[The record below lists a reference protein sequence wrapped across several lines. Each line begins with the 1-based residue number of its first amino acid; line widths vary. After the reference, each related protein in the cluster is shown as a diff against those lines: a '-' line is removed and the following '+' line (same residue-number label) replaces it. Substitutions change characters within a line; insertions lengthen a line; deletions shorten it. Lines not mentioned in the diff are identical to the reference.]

1 MLWNS
6 LSWLRSVLFTIP
18 IISLYTIVMGSL
30 SLTGSLFER
39 QGRFP
44 HACARSWSR
53 LILATSFVRV
63 TVEGLEKIDLTKPC
77 VFCSNHLSY
86 MDTPV
91 VFGFLPFQFRIVAKK
106 SLFAIPFMGWHL
118 QRAGHLPGDQ
128 RNPREAVRSL
138 AKARERI
145 RQGTSIILFPEGGR
159 SPDGTLQPFLSG
171 SFRLAL
177 ETRVPVVPMVIVGTR
192 EVLAP
197 NSLNIHSGRVRLI
210 LDDPIS
216 TEQMRKK
223 DKDLLAEK
231 VRQAIRGMLQRA
243 SGSNESE

>member
-18 IISLYTIVMGSL
+18 IIFLYTIVMGSL

-39 QGRFP
+39 RGRFQ
-44 HACARSWSR
+44 HACARIWSR

-63 TVEGLEKIDLTKPC
+63 TVEGLEKIDLTKPF

-106 SLFAIPFMGWHL
+106 SLFVIPFMGWHL
-118 QRAGHLPGDQ
+118 QRAGHLPGDPN
-128 RNPREAVRSL
+128 NPREAVRSL
-138 AKARERI
+138 AKARDRI
-145 RQGTSIILFPEGGR
+145 LQGTSIILFPEGGR

-192 EVLAP
+192 KVLP
-197 NSLNIHSGRVRLI
+197 PDSLNIRSGRVRLI
-210 LDDPIS
+210 VNDPIS
-216 TEQMRKK
+216 TEGMSKK

-231 VRQAIRGMLQRA
+231 VREAIRGMLQKA
-243 SGSNESE
+243 SPR

>member
-6 LSWLRSVLFTIP
+6 LSWIRSVLFTIP
-18 IISLYTIVMGSL
+18 LISLYTIVMGSL

-39 QGRFP
+39 RGRFQ
-44 HACARSWSR
+44 HACARIWSR

-63 TVEGLEKIDLTKPC
+63 TVKGLEKIDLTKPC

-118 QRAGHLPGDQ
+118 SRAGHLPGDT
-128 RNPREAVRSL
+128 RNPRDAVRSL

-177 ETRVPVVPMVIVGTR
+177 DTRVPVVPMVIAGTR
-192 EVLAP
+192 AVLAP
-197 NSLNIHSGRVRLI
+197 DSLNIHGGRVRLI
-210 LDDPIS
+210 VGDPIS
-216 TEQMRKK
+216 TEGMNRK

-231 VRQAIRGMLQRA
+231 VREAIRGMLQKTTDNC
-243 SGSNESE
+243 S